1 MTLIFKDTPIGY
13 FGNLY
18 FDLQDFTDFITTKGK
33 PHCWKHMVT
42 IKRLLDSLFLRR
54 RVYL

>member
-33 PHCWKHMVT
+33 TP
-42 IKRLLDSLFLRR
+42 LLEAHGNN
-54 RVYL
+54 